1 DPILLKGVEGQNL
14 AIRINQVSS
23 GDNNEQLY
31 LEFTGSKNN
40 NLLAH
45 ASLQLR
51 SEAGSPASNVNYLA
65 NDKRV
70 ELTGGKPYQNT
81 SPTLYADLLLP
92 TALLA
97 TGLISL
103 SASVYAHQVGADP
116 LEVKSLFTQVQDIHV
131 VNTYSANDFNAS
143 EDLNL
148 SITQAKLSA
157 NNFLNE
163 WISTTSQIT
172 SDIVVEFL
180 AKDPDEIKLQ
190 KIDGTVLTP
199 FLWTN
204 DAGLSVATDMED
216 MYVLR
221 VAYADL
227 DDYKLISGTSQSL
240 GIRLGVAEGL
250 INSTQHNDVRY
261 IYSELESVQGE
272 YADLPDQTAGEAGGY
287 FKETHDARVLINA
300 STGEGYLIKNESN
313 LAHQAITLD
322 DFISGKVHRYLIKNE
337 PNQGNQSINID
348 ELVSGLVGGYLDDIL
363 FASDLNSALDGGLG
377 GSDHLVGGS
386 GDDVLIS
393 RLKANEIDTV
403 SGGGGADRF
412 ELIVDGTDTATE
424 TISSLIEDFNP
435 FEGDRI
441 IVHGLHD
448 VVIET
453 SDGHYQAVT
462 VDQFKVLFDLSTVRA
477 YDPFFEIRKTDF
489 DFI

>member
-1 DPILLKGVEGQNL
+1 M
-14 AIRINQVSS
+14 
-23 GDNNEQLY
+23 
-31 LEFTGSKNN
+31 
-40 NLLAH
+40 
-45 ASLQLR
+45 
-51 SEAGSPASNVNYLA
+51 
-65 NDKRV
+65 
-70 ELTGGKPYQNT
+70 
-81 SPTLYADLLLP
+81 LYADLLLP

-103 SASVYAHQVGADP
+103 SASAYAQQVGADP
-116 LEVKSLFTQVQDIHV
+116 LEVKSLFTQVQNIHV

-227 DDYKLISGTSQSL
+227 SKYKFIGDVSQSL
-240 GIRLGVAEGL
+240 GVRLGVAEGL
-250 INSTQHNDVRY
+250 INSAQHNDVRY
-261 IYSELESVQGE
+261 IYSELERVQGE

-287 FKETHDARVLINA
+287 FKDTHDARVLINA
-300 STGEGYLIKNESN
+300 STGEGYLIKNDSN
-313 LAHQAITLD
+313 LARQKITLD
-322 DFISGKVHRYLIKNE
+322 DFVSGKVHGYLVKNE

-348 ELVSGLVGGYLDDIL
+348 ELVSGLLGGYLDDIL
-363 FASDLNSALDGGLG
+363 FAGDLNTALDGGLG

-386 GDDVLIS
+386 GDDVLIA

-412 ELIVDGTDTATE
+412 ELIVDGSDTATE